1 MKVPVHTSSPQPS
14 FYSSV
19 TARVYHLLQMF
30 LAPLVV
36 FESPLIGGLDLAQ
49 ITPEFL
55 RRPPVRLLLP
65 ALAVTLPV
73 DVRLQHLLAAAFDL
87 AELTHKH
94 RSFSNGSGSNRWR
107 QDRRFLR
114 HV

>member
-1 MKVPVHTSSPQPS
+1 MERTYLYIPHPS
-14 FYSSV
+14 FSSSV

-36 FESPLIGGLDLAQ
+36 FESSLIGGLDLAQ

-87 AELTHKH
+87 AELTHKY
-94 RSFSNGSGSNRWR
+94 
-107 QDRRFLR
+107 
-114 HV
+114 